1 MSLMFLA
8 IDFSLPLKNPVLLF
22 SLLLFIILFAPI
34 LLNKLRIPHLIGLII
49 AGAIIG
55 PNGLNLIARDM
66 SIILFGTVGLQ
77 YIMFLAGLEIDLA
90 DFKKNSKKSLIFG
103 LLTFSI
109 PMMLGTLAGI
119 YLLHFS
125 MATSVL
131 LASMFASHTLI
142 AYPIISKLG
151 VSKNR
156 AVNITVGGTMITDT
170 LALLVLAVIVG
181 MQTGEI
187 NQEFWIR
194 LSVSVLVFGLVV
206 MLLFPIIGRWFFK
219 KFDDNISQYIF
230 VLAMVFL
237 GCTLAELAG
246 IEAIIGAFLAGLALN
261 RLIPHT
267 SPLMNRIEFVG
278 NALFI
283 PFFLIGVGMLI
294 DYKAFIKDF
303 RTLEV
308 AGIMTIVAIV
318 GKYLPALITQ
328 KIFGYS
334 RDERRLIFGLS
345 NAQAAATLAAV
356 LVGFN
361 IIVDYNKVT
370 TYNEIHLKNNKLVT
384 ENNTEIHF
392 YNLEKGKFPKIG
404 DEATVN
410 KVLAKGL
417 YKLSDKTEMN
427 FVQGKLAEIRI
438 PNRLLN
444 ENVLNGTI
452 LMILIT
458 CTIASFVAQKGAY
471 NIALLDMENDDNDDD
486 NLNKEDENE
495 ERILIPLKNIEK
507 VDELVNLAV
516 TIKSKKNKKGLYA
529 LTIISSDK
537 NSNGHL
543 SKAKKIVDRA
553 AVLASSTD
561 NQLTGL
567 TRFDLNIINGIQ
579 GVAKENQITDI
590 ILGQT
595 DELGTTDSLY
605 GPLTD
610 GILSKCNAT
619 TYIFKSQQPIATVK
633 RFVVV
638 IPEKAEREIGFP
650 FWLLKI
656 WNLGKNTSTKI
667 VFYGAETTINL
678 IKDIHSNHPVEA
690 EFNIFSDWEDFL
702 ILSRSISKDDGLIV
716 IMSRKSN
723 LSYNNTMPLI
733 PQYINKY
740 FGKNNAII
748 IYPIQMSLQSSK
760 IDLKN
765 PAALETFTENMELLD
780 DVRKMI
786 IKLFKKK

>member
-1 MSLMFLA
+1 MIPLIG
-8 IDFSLPLKNPVLLF
+8 IDFTLPLKNPVLLF

-49 AGAIIG
+49 AGALIG
-55 PNGLNLIARDM
+55 PNGFNLIARDM

-90 DFKKNSKKSLIFG
+90 EFKKNSGKSLVFG

-109 PMMLGTLAGI
+109 PMTIGTLAG
-119 YLLHFS
+119 YYVLEFS
-125 MATSVL
+125 LPTSVL

-142 AYPIISKLG
+142 AYPIVSKLG
-151 VSKNR
+151 VAKNR
-156 AVNITVGGTMITDT
+156 AVNVTVGGTMITDT
-170 LALLVLAVIVG
+170 LALLVLAVIAG
-181 MQTGEI
+181 MQVGEI

-194 LSVSVLVFGLVV
+194 LGVSVVVFGLVV

-219 KFDDNISQYIF
+219 RFDDNISQYIF

-294 DYKAFIKDF
+294 DYKAFVKDWN
-303 RTLEV
+303 TLQV
-308 AGIMTIVAIV
+308 AGIMTVCAII
-318 GKYLPALITQ
+318 GKYIPAWLTQ

-361 IIVDYNKVT
+361 IIIDYT
-370 TYNEIHLKNNKLVT
+370 TVSEYKEVHLKNNKLTT
-384 ENNTEIHF
+384 EDNTTLVFLDLNKSGYPIVGSNALVQ
-392 YNLEKGKFPKIG
+392 NLPAHG
-404 DEATVN
+404 T
-410 KVLAKGL
+410 
-417 YKLSDKTEMN
+417 YRLSDKTEMN
-427 FVQGKLAEIRI
+427 FTQGQLADIRK

-471 NIALLDMENDDNDDD
+471 NLALMEDDEANEADDEFTESD
-486 NLNKEDENE
+486 
-495 ERILIPLKNIEK
+495 ERILIPMKNMET
-507 VDELVNLAV
+507 VEELVQLAV
-516 TIKSKKNKKGLYA
+516 TMKSKKNKTGLFA
-529 LTIISSDK
+529 LNIISTS
-537 NSNGHL
+537 SGAATQE
-543 SKAKKIVDRA
+543 SKAKKIVDKA
-553 AVLASSTD
+553 AVVASATD
-561 NQLTGL
+561 NSLNML
-567 TRFDLNIINGIQ
+567 IRYDLNILNGIS
-579 GVAKENQITDI
+579 GVVKERKISDI

-595 DELGTTDSLY
+595 ELLGTSDSLY

-610 GILSKCNAT
+610 GVLNKCNT
-619 TYIFKSQQPIATVK
+619 TTFIYKSVQPIATIK
-633 RFVVV
+633 RYLVV
-638 IPEKAEREIGFP
+638 IPERAEREIGFP

-656 WNLGKNTSTKI
+656 WNLGKNTGSKI
-667 VFYGAETTINL
+667 VFYASETTLNL
-678 IKDIHSNHPVEA
+678 IQDIHAKHPVDA
-690 EFNIFSDWEDFL
+690 DFSVFSNWDDFL
-702 ILSRSISKDDGLIV
+702 ILSRNLNKDDAFV
-716 IMSRKSN
+716 VVMSRKSN
-723 LSYNNTMPLI
+723 LSFNTAMTAI
-733 PQYINKY
+733 PGYMNKY
-740 FGKNNAII
+740 FDKNNVVL
-748 IYPIQMSLQSSK
+748 IYPLQSGMEGSGRL
-760 IDLKN
+760 DLKN
-765 PAALETFTENMELLD
+765 PGALDTFTENLERLD
-780 DVRKMI
+780 DVRKMLG
-786 IKLFKKK
+786 KLFKRK